1 LIESFQTLIFA
12 GGGNRC
18 WWQAGLLHE
27 WMRADQVRAKRFVGT
42 SAGAAIAYAAATN
55 RLPDAFDACKRAYAA
70 NEHIIKSRIPLRFAH
85 ETIYPAWLRA
95 FVHDASVQRLR
106 ERETPTVMVAFAHLP
121 RWLPTSA
128 SLALGAACYIID
140 KYWSQRIHPALLPRL
155 GYSMQVRELVRSASS
170 DEANALLAAAAAAPP
185 FMPALRVEGRIAV
198 DGGFADNAPRVPVNN
213 DRQLVLL
220 TRHYPNRPQLFEMDG
235 RWYFQPTRAIPVSTW
250 DCTPKATV
258 EAAFELGRA
267 DAAIL
272 TV

>member
-1 LIESFQTLIFA
+1 LIDSFQTLIFA

-27 WMRADQVRAKRFVGT
+27 WMRADRVRAHRFVGT

-55 RLPDAFDACKRAYAA
+55 RLHDAFDACKRAYGS
-70 NEHIIKSRIPLRFAH
+70 NERIVKSRFPLRFAH

-95 FVHDASVQRLR
+95 FVDNASMQRLR
-106 ERETPTVMVAFAHLP
+106 ERDTPIVMVGYAHLP
-121 RWLPTSA
+121 RWLPAGA
-128 SLALGAACYIID
+128 SLALGATCYIVD
-140 KYWSQRIHPALLPRL
+140 KYWSQRVHPTLLPRL
-155 GYSMQVRELVRSASS
+155 GFSMQVRELSRTASS

-185 FMPALRVEGRIAV
+185 FMPARRVEGRIAV
-198 DGGFADNAPRVPVNN
+198 DGGFADNAPRIPLSQ

-220 TRHYPNRPQLFEMDG
+220 TRHYPKLPQLFEMGG
-235 RWYFQPTRAIPVSTW
+235 RWYFQPARAIPVSTW

-258 EAAFELGRA
+258 DAAFELGRA

-272 TV
+272 AV